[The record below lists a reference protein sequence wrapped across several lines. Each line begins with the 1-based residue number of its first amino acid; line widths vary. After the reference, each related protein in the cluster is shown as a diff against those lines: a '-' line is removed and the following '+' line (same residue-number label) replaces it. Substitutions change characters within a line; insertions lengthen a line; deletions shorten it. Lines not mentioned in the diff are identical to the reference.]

1 MNMDALEL
9 CSSWPSYAEGHR
21 VAASDVGF
29 RIRAAAATPRA
40 PFCYAA
46 NYGDTHRHVGKHED
60 PAECYRRRRCEEND
74 LHRSFPTAEAD
85 HETLGICN
93 WQHRMRFF

>member
-46 NYGDTHRHVGKHED
+46 CALAT
-60 PAECYRRRRCEEND
+60 ND
-74 LHRSFPTAEAD
+74 LFLLDIPPF
-85 HETLGICN
+85 GG
-93 WQHRMRFF
+93 M